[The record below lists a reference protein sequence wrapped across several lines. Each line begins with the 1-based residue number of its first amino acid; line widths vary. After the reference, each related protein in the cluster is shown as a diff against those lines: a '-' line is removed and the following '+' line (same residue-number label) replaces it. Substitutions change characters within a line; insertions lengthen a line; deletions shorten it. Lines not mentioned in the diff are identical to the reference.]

1 MLLLSL
7 HPIILTE
14 SSNLYVSEGMDYYR
28 TNILTREDVERLL
41 DDLYEE
47 RGWDKKTSAPTPEKL
62 RELGLEFAIHA

>member
-1 MLLLSL
+1 
-7 HPIILTE
+7 
-14 SSNLYVSEGMDYYR
+14 MDYYR